1 MEVLYDRVDIQ
12 KVEPMNDTQY
22 YVRGC
27 TALLDALGGA
37 IHHIKNVHRYAREE
51 DVPEKTLFIITTDG
65 MENASCKYS
74 YDRVRK
80 MVEQEKET
88 LDEIK
93 SCNAVCVH
101 IRVGDYKDAKNKR
114 FDVVTPEYFQR
125 GIQYIQENVADP
137 VFYVFTNDS
146 EAVMKQYNIPD
157 AHYVTGFT
165 DYQDMRLMMACK
177 HFIISNSTF
186 SWWTSYLAEFPGKLI
201 IVPKKWRNN
210 QEQEPAL
217 MTSKTVEYVRL

>member
-1 MEVLYDRVDIQ
+1 MTDE
-12 KVEPMNDTQY
+12 
-22 YVRGC
+22 
-27 TALLDALGGA
+27 
-37 IHHIKNVHRYAREE
+37 IKKDFVISR
-51 DVPEKTLFIITTDG
+51 P
-65 MENASCKYS
+65 
-74 YDRVRK
+74 
-80 MVEQEKET
+80 VEQEKET